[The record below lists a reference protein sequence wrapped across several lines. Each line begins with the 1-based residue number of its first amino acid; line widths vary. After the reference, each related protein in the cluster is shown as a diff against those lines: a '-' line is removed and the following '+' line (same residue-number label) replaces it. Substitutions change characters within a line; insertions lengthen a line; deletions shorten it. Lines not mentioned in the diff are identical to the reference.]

1 MYCCIKEWPNK
12 MATLMTV
19 DGIVLCTFASTDEA
33 RKVWREWHQQ
43 QMQCQ
48 ITTKNPPYTLPPEPN
63 IEIFSSTSSFSA
75 WLKNIVASCQSRK
88 RRSAV
93 SL

>member
-33 RKVWREWHQQ
+33 RKVWWEWRQQ
-43 QMQCQ
+43 QMQRQ
-48 ITTKNPPYTLPPEPN
+48 MTSKNPQYTLPPEPN
-63 IEIFSSTSSFSA
+63 IEIFPSTSSFSA

-88 RRSAV
+88 RRRVV

>member
-19 DGIVLCTFASTDEA
+19 DGVVLCTFASTDEA

-43 QMQCQ
+43 QLQRQ
-48 ITTKNPPYTLPPEPN
+48 ITSKNSHYTLPLEPN
-63 IEIFSSTSSFSA
+63 IEIFPSSSSFSA
-75 WLKNIVASCQSRK
+75 WLKNIVVFCQSRK
-88 RRSAV
+88 RRRVV